1 MKNTEIFDVSLRSVS
16 EYLPH
21 LSALT
26 LSGCWKLSDTG
37 LAQLAEHTIHSTL
50 KNLDVAVYKVTDL
63 GLDCMAGCN
72 SLVRVDYTGKQ
83 ISQFV

>member
-1 MKNTEIFDVSLRSVS
+1 MKNTEISDVSLRSVS

-21 LSALT
+21 LSALA
-26 LSGCWKLSDTG
+26 LSGCRKLSDAG
-37 LAQLAEHTIHSTL
+37 LAQLAQHTINSTL
-50 KNLDVAVYKVTDL
+50 KNLDVTVYKVTDL
-63 GLDCMAGCN
+63 GLERVAGSK